1 MLRGFRKAGESWVGK
16 AVITVLFGLL
26 ILSFAVWGIGDIF
39 RQTGP
44 SYAVQVGTTK
54 ITPEAVRTAYQAEL
68 QRLSRQFR
76 RTITPEQ
83 ARMIGLER
91 QVVTRLVTDAVLDE
105 RARAMGLAVSDD
117 LVARMIRDD
126 PSFRGPSGQFDRA
139 VFEDVL
145 RNNGLNEATYV
156 RDQRGAVARLQL
168 AEAIT
173 GNLPVPVASWV
184 DATTIQLG

>member
-1 MLRGFRKAGESWVGK
+1 MLKGFRKAGESWVGK

-54 ITPEAVRTAYQAEL
+54 ITPEAVRTAYQAEV

-105 RARAMGLAVSDD
+105 RAGRPGG
-117 LVARMIRDD
+117 
-126 PSFRGPSGQFDRA
+126 RG
-139 VFEDVL
+139 
-145 RNNGLNEATYV
+145 
-156 RDQRGAVARLQL
+156 DQRRGSPAGGRQ
-168 AEAIT
+168 
-173 GNLPVPVASWV
+173 
-184 DATTIQLG
+184 